1 MSDMPWR
8 SMHAVSRFALRKVR
22 LRVEGLEHIPK
33 HGPAIIA
40 ARHFHH
46 FYDGVV
52 LLNVINRPL
61 HILVAL
67 DWVTGRTGRLI
78 MPRACAAARWP
89 VVDRTG
95 GGTSA
100 MRKAVRESVSLLNSG
115 RVLAIFPEAYPTID
129 PSPTPK
135 SSRDEFLPFRD
146 GVVRIAAMA
155 ATPDRPVVVIPTGF
169 SYVRADQW
177 EITVRFGPPFFVTG
191 RVRDPG
197 VIAAIEQDV
206 IRLSIA

>member
-1 MSDMPWR
+1 MPDMPWR
-8 SMHAVSRFALRKVR
+8 SMHVASRFALRKVR

-33 HGPAIIA
+33 HGPVIIA

-46 FYDGVV
+46 FYDGAV
-52 LLNVINRPL
+52 LLNAIDRPL

-67 DWVTGRTGRLI
+67 DWVRGRASQLI

-89 VVDRTG
+89 VVDRNGTG
-95 GGTSA
+95 MSG
-100 MRKAVRESVSLLNSG
+100 MRAAVRESVELLNCG

-135 SSRDEFLPFRD
+135 TNRDEFLPFRD
-146 GVVRIAAMA
+146 GVVRIAGMA
-155 ATPDRPVVVIPTGF
+155 ATPDRPVVIVPAGF
-169 SYVRADQW
+169 SYVQSDQW

-191 RVRDPG
+191 RARDPEMIG
-197 VIAAIEQDV
+197 AIEQDV
-206 IRLSIA
+206 IQLSMA